1 MLIAGIGSFS
11 VHLIDL
17 LSILLRCNGFIRIQ
31 KAVVNQTGS
40 RPPDSDLDLFLVPRW
55 LWEVLWSISVQPP
68 SWPSLVI
75 VYNPL
80 FIAHHNLIKKSFLV
94 VAYSERRW
102 HFKMTIFLIFG
113 QLMRHPLKELF
124 HLSNLLEMLN
134 SCRMID
140 VEFFSS
146 FSCSCKRISFDDDSQ
161 LSLSASNG
169 QPLFSSSSRLLS
181 PSHNLLKHHCTVRS
195 LAVPGPCA
203 LLMLQFVPTA
213 LRPVLNL

>member
-1 MLIAGIGSFS
+1 MREN
-11 VHLIDL
+11 D
-17 LSILLRCNGFIRIQ
+17 
-31 KAVVNQTGS
+31 T
-40 RPPDSDLDLFLVPRW
+40 
-55 LWEVLWSISVQPP
+55 
-68 SWPSLVI
+68 
-75 VYNPL
+75 
-80 FIAHHNLIKKSFLV
+80 
-94 VAYSERRW
+94 SERQ
-102 HFKMTIFLIFG
+102 TFG
-113 QLMRHPLKELF
+113 VLDQLMRNPLIKLF
-124 HLSNLLEMLN
+124 HLSNLLQMPN
-134 SCRMID
+134 DHRRIN

-213 LRPVLNL
+213 LRPILNLNKNITRICFLSNITSIV